1 MARAYSDVYKSTLAE
16 VSAPESPL
24 LLLEINHPELPS
36 PVRVVNDTQNITSNG
51 NLYLGFSFRFV
62 LPSDYENQLPKA
74 RIAIDN
80 VGKDLMQW
88 IETSDGGAGSTVQ
101 LSTIMRSRP
110 NQIEWT
116 MTMSMFNIQ
125 ANAREVSAELGF
137 ENLFTKPAIS
147 IQYRPETCI
156 ALF

>member
-1 MARAYSDVYKSTLAE
+1 MAQAYSDIYKSTLAE
-16 VSAPESPL
+16 VSAPEAPL
-24 LLLEINHPELPS
+24 LLLQINHPELPS
-36 PVRVVNDTQNITSNG
+36 PIRVINDTQNITSNG
-51 NLYLGFSFRFV
+51 NLYVAFAFRFV
-62 LPSDYENQLPKA
+62 LPSDYENQIPKA

>member
-1 MARAYSDVYKSTLAE
+1 MARSYSDVYKSTLAE

>member
-16 VSAPESPL
+16 VSAPEAPL

-51 NLYLGFSFRFV
+51 NLYLGFAFRFV

-116 MTMSMFNIQ
+116 ITMSMFNIQ

>member
-1 MARAYSDVYKSTLAE
+1 MAQAYSDIYKSTLAE

-24 LLLEINHPELPS
+24 LLLEINHSELPS
-36 PVRVVNDTQNITSNG
+36 PIRVINDTQNITSNG
-51 NLYLGFSFRFV
+51 NLYVAFAFRFV
-62 LPSDYENQLPKA
+62 LPSDYENQVPKA

>member
-1 MARAYSDVYKSTLAE
+1 
-16 VSAPESPL
+16 
-24 LLLEINHPELPS
+24 
-36 PVRVVNDTQNITSNG
+36 
-51 NLYLGFSFRFV
+51 
-62 LPSDYENQLPKA
+62 
-74 RIAIDN
+74 
-80 VGKDLMQW
+80 
-88 IETSDGGAGSTVQ
+88 
-101 LSTIMRSRP
+101 
-110 NQIEWT
+110 